1 MKIGFVGL
9 GKMGKAIVLHLLEEG
24 LDVVVYNRT
33 QQKVQDLQKEY
44 EKTRI
49 KNSEA
54 RIMGKRKN
62 ISLDSKF
69 MIHDSASTL
78 ESSKSISDFLHKI
91 KSPRI
96 IWLMVLHGRPVDE
109 MISKLLESGLKKG
122 DILIDGGNSYY
133 LDTKRRFKAL
143 QKSGIHYLDAGTS
156 GGLEGARNGACL
168 MIGGEKK
175 IFDKLT
181 SVFRIMSGKSGTYS
195 YFGESGAGH
204 FVKMVHNGVEYGMLQ
219 AIGEGFE
226 LLAKGPYNLN
236 LHEVAK
242 NWTKG
247 SVVRG
252 WLMDLLLRALEKDSK
267 LLKIEGVI
275 GGGETGEWTLKE
287 AKKFKVSMPVLS
299 MSTQARKNSLA
310 KPNFSGKVIAA
321 LRNEFGGHEITKTDN
336 REH

>member
-1 MKIGFVGL
+1 MQIGFVGL
-9 GKMGKAIVLHLLEEG
+9 GKMGKAIVLRLLEEG

-49 KNSEA
+49 TNSEA

-78 ESSKSISDFLHKI
+78 ESSKSISDFLDKI
-91 KSPRI
+91 ESPRI
-96 IWLMVLHGRPVDE
+96 IWLMVPHGRPVDE
-109 MISKLLESGLKKG
+109 MITKLLESGLKKG
-122 DILIDGGNSYY
+122 DILVDGGNSYY

-181 SVFRIMSGKSGTYS
+181 SVFRIMSGKSGTYT

-236 LHEVAK
+236 LHEVAR

-252 WLMDLLLRALEKDSK
+252 WLMDLLLRALEKDPR

-287 AKKFKVSMPVLS
+287 AKKLKVEMPVLS

-310 KPNFSGKVIAA
+310 KPTFYGKVIAS
-321 LRNEFGGHEITKTDN
+321 LRHEFGGSLLKKLIK
-336 REH
+336 